1 MDSITVVF
9 LQILLFWAVYYE
21 IAKPRISLW
30 ASIIAFTYF
39 SIIFWFLGIVG
50 VIFIFPFFYFFTLV
64 TQNTKRKQLALFYSL
79 YTTFIS
85 LVLTNFVALS
95 STEFISKE
103 STEKYLFV
111 LAIISI
117 VLPILIHFLALRFF
131 KIDTTILKE
140 EDEFVKKE
148 IIRPLNF
155 TLLVCFTILLA
166 IYGFEVY
173 FENSPVAEFSKYLIF
188 ILMFMFFSIIGFL
201 SNKTRAYLQHQIY
214 KSNEKQ
220 LQQLD
225 LYTREIE
232 SMYQALR
239 GFRHDYTNMLISL
252 KESIDSGEISQVKDV
267 YDDILV
273 SANLRMVNQAEN
285 TNINEL
291 SNIKNSALK
300 SVLFWK
306 ITEVRE
312 HGVAI
317 NVEIKEPIDDLK
329 MDILDAIRMISILI
343 DNAIEEAKQTP
354 KPTIELAFVKEVDSI
369 IVMVRNSK
377 TSKDI
382 PIGRLFEAGFSTK
395 GSNQGMGLFNVKEIL
410 SAYNY
415 VDIDTEILDDSFT
428 QMIRIRGNDE

>member
-1 MDSITVVF
+1 MTQRKIRLFLMDVKKQY
-9 LQILLFWAVYYE
+9 LILIEKNLP
-21 IAKPRISLW
+21 AKHLRIYG
-30 ASIIAFTYF
+30 IIL
-39 SIIFWFLGIVG
+39 IL
-50 VIFIFPFFYFFTLV
+50 PFFYFYSLV
-64 TQNTKRKQLALFYSL
+64 TQNPKKKKLALFYSL

-85 LVLTNFVALS
+85 LLLSNFISLVIYEFTPKA
-95 STEFISKE
+95 TTDKNEFIFLIASM
-103 STEKYLFV
+103 
-111 LAIISI
+111 I
-117 VLPILIHFLALRFF
+117 LPILVHHFALYFF
-131 KIDTTILKE
+131 KIDTSILKA
-140 EDEFVKKE
+140 EDEFVQKD

-155 TLLVCFTILLA
+155 LLLTCFTILLI

-173 FENSPVAEFSKYLIF
+173 FENSPVAEFSKYIMF
-188 ILMFMFFSIIGFL
+188 ILMFMFLSIIGFL

-267 YDDILV
+267 YDEILV

-306 ITEVRE
+306 ITEARE

-317 NVEIKEPIDDLK
+317 NVEIKEPIVDLK

-343 DNAIEEAKQTP
+343 DNAIEEAKQTA
-354 KPTIELAFVKEVDSI
+354 KPTIELAFVKEADSI

-395 GSNQGMGLFNVKEIL
+395 GSNRGMGLFNIKEIL